1 MNVYADRLVKA
12 CRASERAWDAEDMA
26 RVPRPPN
33 SRHGTW
39 LLIDVAPV
47 SYVCANDVRTAGGV
61 LGTPEHVLVGQ
72 ILAALGTVF
81 RALEEDVNP
90 CATVLFT
97 EAPAGKLSRRAF
109 YPNYKVKREERRA
122 DPDET
127 EAMIDRVR
135 RIAIKPEH
143 LMSCFGC
150 SYGLVDSE
158 NVEADD
164 ALASVALGV
173 SAAGCRTVI
182 ATNDRDIWQCCRWAN
197 VSVIDTGRHLHVR
210 DREINDA
217 FGSAA
222 NIPLYKAIAGCT
234 SDNIAGAKGV
244 GDKTVRLLLD
254 GHDIGPRMEGLLKA
268 SEGEIWNA
276 LMATHLPLV
285 GTSGNYPA
293 DLLNFELQAVPF

>member
-33 SRHGTW
+33 SRRGTW

-61 LGTPEHVLVGQ
+61 LGQPEHALVGQ
-72 ILAALGTVF
+72 IVAALGTVF

-90 CATVLFT
+90 CATLLFT

-109 YPNYKVKREERRA
+109 YPAYKVKREERRA

-127 EAMIDRVR
+127 EALIDRVR

-150 SYGLVDSE
+150 SYGLVDSTD
-158 NVEADD
+158 VEADD
-164 ALASVALGV
+164 AIASVALGV
-173 SAAGCRTVI
+173 SAAGCRAVI
-182 ATNDRDIWQCCRWAN
+182 ATNDQDMWQCCRWAN

-210 DREINDA
+210 EREIADA

-244 GDKTVRLLLD
+244 GEKTAKLLLD
-254 GHDIGPRMEGLLKA
+254 GHDIGPRMEGLLQA
-268 SEGEIWNA
+268 SEGEVWNA

-285 GTSGNYPA
+285 GTAGNYPA
-293 DLLNFELQAVPF
+293 DLLNYELDIVPF